1 MTARG
6 KKQNKEEVR
15 RRVIEV
21 ASSAFTK
28 RGIRSVHMDDLALQ
42 LSVSKRT
49 LYELLGDKEQ
59 LLLEVLRLHWQETN
73 NYMSK
78 IISGTENVLE
88 IIFAFYKRK
97 LSELG
102 KINPQFFR
110 DLRKYPSILD
120 ALHEEQRKND
130 TVAFN
135 YFQKGVE
142 QGIFRADIN
151 FGIISQAMSM
161 QLDLIIYSDITKN
174 YPLAQIYSEVTILHM
189 RGITTQKGQQMV
201 DDFLKNI

>member
-1 MTARG
+1 MAARG
-6 KKQNKEEVR
+6 KKQNREEVR
-15 RRVIEV
+15 MRVIEA
-21 ASSAFTK
+21 ASSAFI
-28 RGIRSVHMDDLALQ
+28 RQGVRSVHMDDLALQ

-49 LYELLGDKEQ
+49 LYELFGDKEQ

-73 NYMSK
+73 NYMLE

-97 LSELG
+97 LNELSE
-102 KINPQFFR
+102 INPQFFR
-110 DLRKYPSILD
+110 DLRKYPNILN
-120 ALHEEQRKND
+120 ALHEEQRNND
-130 TVAFN
+130 AVAFD
-135 YFQKGVE
+135 YFQKGVR

-161 QLDLIIYSDITKN
+161 QLDMIIYSDITEN